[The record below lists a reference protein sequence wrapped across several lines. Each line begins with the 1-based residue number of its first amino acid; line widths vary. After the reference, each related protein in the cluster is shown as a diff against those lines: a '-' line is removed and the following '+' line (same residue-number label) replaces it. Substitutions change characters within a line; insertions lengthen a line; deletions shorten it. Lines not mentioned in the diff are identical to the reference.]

1 MPETQPEQETVFLV
15 HAASDGE
22 RANADYFVKLTFELV
37 EEDGQWC
44 GYCTELGTAAFS
56 DTREQA
62 RAELSEA
69 TELQLVE
76 VEKLGE
82 IQEYLAQ
89 NEVAIFPINIPA
101 QGERGF
107 TETVPAQR

>member
-1 MPETQPEQETVFLV
+1 MPETQSEHETVFQV
-15 HAASDGE
+15 HAASGGE

-76 VEKLGE
+76 VEKPGQ

-89 NEVAIFPINIPA
+89 NGICVV
-101 QGERGF
+101 R
-107 TETVPAQR
+107 

>member
-22 RANADYFVKLTFELV
+22 RANPDYFVKLTFELV

-62 RAELSEA
+62 RP
-69 TELQLVE
+69 
-76 VEKLGE
+76 
-82 IQEYLAQ
+82 
-89 NEVAIFPINIPA
+89 NFPKQPNCSWSRLKSWGRSRNTWPKT
-101 QGERGF
+101 R
-107 TETVPAQR
+107 